1 MADGISSMDRDPYAI
16 SPQPLAMAKD
26 LPVIQ
31 PGRPREA
38 EPPIFDKIGIVGLGL
53 IGGSIAL
60 KTRELWPTS
69 LVIAVDNKDVL
80 ETAMRL
86 HAIDVAADD
95 LIVLAEADLVVLA
108 APVKQNIALLSE
120 LDEHVRQPAV
130 VTDTGSTKRDIVS
143 VAASLPPR
151 FTFIGGHPL
160 AGAAH
165 GGLDHARPD
174 LFAGRPWLL
183 TPEARP
189 EGRALRTDATVH
201 TDLTRT
207 DASTDD
213 RRGRPLGRPAA

>member
-1 MADGISSMDRDPYAI
+1 ME
-16 SPQPLAMAKD
+16 

-31 PGRPREA
+31 PGRRA
-38 EPPIFDKIGIVGLGL
+38 EIQTPIFEKIGIVGLGL

-60 KTRELWPTS
+60 KARELWPTS

-86 HAIDVAADD
+86 HAIDVAAED

-108 APVKQNIALLSE
+108 APVKQNIALLAE

-143 VAASLPPR
+143 AAASLPPR

-183 TPEARP
+183 TPGARP
-189 EGRALRTDATVH
+189 EGRALRTD
-201 TDLTRT
+201 DR
-207 DASTDD
+207 STDD
-213 RRGRPLGRPAA
+213 RSTDDRS